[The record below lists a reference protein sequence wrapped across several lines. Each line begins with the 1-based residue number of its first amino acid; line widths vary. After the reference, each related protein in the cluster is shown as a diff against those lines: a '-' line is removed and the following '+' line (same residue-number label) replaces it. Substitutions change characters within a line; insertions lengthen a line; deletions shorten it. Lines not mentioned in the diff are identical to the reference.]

1 MSHATAIIHPG
12 AVLAPDVSV
21 GAYSM
26 IGEHVRVGAG
36 TTIANHVCISG
47 RTTIG
52 QGNRIF
58 SFCALGG
65 EPQDKKYRGQDTA
78 LEIGNDNTIRE
89 FCTFNIGTVE
99 DTGVTR
105 LGHRNWMMAY
115 VHLAHDCQVGNDTIF
130 ANNASLA
137 GHATVG
143 DWAIMGGFSGVHQ
156 FCRVGEHSFI
166 GISAVVTQ
174 DVPPYVTVAGN
185 PTTPY
190 GINSEGLKRRG
201 LPPQDIAAI
210 KQAYRK
216 LYRSGLSLEDARQ
229 EIALIAAEF
238 PCVQILLDFLS
249 GSQRGIMR

>member
-1 MSHATAIIHPG
+1 MIHATAIIHPN

-21 GAYSM
+21 GAYSI
-26 IGEHVRVGAG
+26 IGEHVRAGAG

-52 QGNRIF
+52 QNNRIF

-78 LEIGNDNTIRE
+78 LEIGDDNTIRE

-156 FCRVGEHSFI
+156 FCRVGAHSFI

-185 PTTPY
+185 PTTPH

-201 LPPQDIAAI
+201 FSPEDIAAI
-210 KQAYRK
+210 KNAYRK
-216 LYRSGLSLEDARQ
+216 LYRSALSLEDARR

-238 PCVQILLDFLS
+238 PCVQPLLDFLS
-249 GSQRGIMR
+249 DSQRGIMR

>member
-1 MSHATAIIHPG
+1 MIHATAIIHPG

-89 FCTFNIGTVE
+89 FCTFNIGTAE

-185 PTTPY
+185 PTTPH

-201 LPPQDIAAI
+201 FSPEDIAAI

-238 PCVQILLDFLS
+238 PHVQILLDFLS

>member
-1 MSHATAIIHPG
+1 MIHATAIVHPG
-12 AVLAPDVSV
+12 AVLAPDVCV
-21 GAYSM
+21 GAYSV

-89 FCTFNIGTVE
+89 FCTFNIGTAE

-201 LPPQDIAAI
+201 FSPEDIAAI

-238 PCVQILLDFLS
+238 PHVQILLDFLS

>member
-1 MSHATAIIHPG
+1 MIHATAIIHPG

-174 DVPPYVTVAGN
+174 DVPP
-185 PTTPY
+185 
-190 GINSEGLKRRG
+190 
-201 LPPQDIAAI
+201 
-210 KQAYRK
+210 
-216 LYRSGLSLEDARQ
+216 
-229 EIALIAAEF
+229 
-238 PCVQILLDFLS
+238 
-249 GSQRGIMR
+249 

>member
-1 MSHATAIIHPG
+1 MIHATAIIHPG

-185 PTTPY
+185 PTTPH

-201 LPPQDIAAI
+201 FSPEDIAAI

-238 PCVQILLDFLS
+238 PHVQILLDFLS

>member
-1 MSHATAIIHPG
+1 MIHATAIVHPG
-12 AVLAPDVSV
+12 PVLAPDVCV
-21 GAYSM
+21 GAYSV

-89 FCTFNIGTVE
+89 FCTFNIGTAE

-185 PTTPY
+185 PTTPH

-201 LPPQDIAAI
+201 FSPEDIAAI

-238 PCVQILLDFLS
+238 PHVQILLDFLS

>member
-1 MSHATAIIHPG
+1 MIHATAIVHPG
-12 AVLAPDVSV
+12 AVLAPDVCV
-21 GAYSM
+21 GAYSV

-89 FCTFNIGTVE
+89 FCTFNIGTAE

-185 PTTPY
+185 PTTPH

-201 LPPQDIAAI
+201 FPPQDIAAI

-238 PCVQILLDFLS
+238 PHVQILLDFLS

>member
-1 MSHATAIIHPG
+1 MIHATAIVHPG
-12 AVLAPDVSV
+12 AVLAPDVCV
-21 GAYSM
+21 GAYSV

-89 FCTFNIGTVE
+89 FCTFNIGTAE

-185 PTTPY
+185 PTTPH

-201 LPPQDIAAI
+201 FSPEDIAAI

-238 PCVQILLDFLS
+238 PHVQILLDFLS